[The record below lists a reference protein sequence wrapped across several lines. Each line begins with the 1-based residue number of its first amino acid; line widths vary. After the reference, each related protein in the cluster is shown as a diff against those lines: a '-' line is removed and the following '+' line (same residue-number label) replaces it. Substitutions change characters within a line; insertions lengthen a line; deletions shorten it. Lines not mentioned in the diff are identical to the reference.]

1 MYPSHRVRSLRR
13 YISAALLL
21 LLGIAILPLVPTPM
35 RAQVAT
41 GAPPAAKPQPGQGD
55 NHQDHQA
62 TVGGGYYIEFRVAQI
77 GTYGHSYAAYGNVG
91 GGQNYADLHPMGG
104 YAVMALGHVLPVPA
118 NTQWDP
124 DVLKLPVASR
134 YRRALNAEQYRKLL
148 TAVNAAK
155 ANKSPY
161 WNAVTNNCNHFI
173 GELAQAVGLK
183 VPGQFQVSYAFVPA
197 LKELNEAG
205 SDATGR
211 SSRERSAAAAA
222 PVGRHPPQLS
232 SAGRSG
238 RS

>member
-1 MYPSHRVRSLRR
+1 LYLSHRVRSLRR
-13 YISAALLL
+13 NISAVLLL
-21 LLGIAILPLVPTPM
+21 LLGIAVLPLVPTPI
-35 RAQVAT
+35 RAQVT
-41 GAPPAAKPQPGQGD
+41 PGLMSAAKPQPGQAD
-55 NHQDHQA
+55 NHQDHQG
-62 TVGGGYYIEFRVAQI
+62 TVGGHYYIEFRVAQI

-91 GGQNYADLHPMGG
+91 GVQNYADLHPMGG
-104 YAVMALGHVLPVPA
+104 YAVMALGHVLRVPA

-134 YRRALNAEQYRKLL
+134 YRRAVNAEQYQKLL
-148 TAVNAAK
+148 AAVNVAK

-183 VPGQFQVSYAFVPA
+183 VPEQFQVSYTFVPA

-211 SSRERSAAAAA
+211 TSHERRAAAA
-222 PVGRHPPQLS
+222 P
-232 SAGRSG
+232 RS
-238 RS
+238 